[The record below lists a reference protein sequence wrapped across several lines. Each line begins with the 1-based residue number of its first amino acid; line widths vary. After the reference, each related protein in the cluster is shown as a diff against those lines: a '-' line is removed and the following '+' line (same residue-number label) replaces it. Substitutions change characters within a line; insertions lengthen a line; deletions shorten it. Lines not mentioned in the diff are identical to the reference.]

1 MKETPSILY
10 LVLPCYNEEAV
21 LPISIESLTSF
32 IQQQILSGNISPKSR
47 ALFVNDG
54 SIDKSWD
61 IIANFHQ
68 TNPLICGI
76 NLSGNVGHQN
86 ALLAGMETAKDFADV
101 IVTLDA
107 DLQDD
112 ITKIPEMVELYEQ
125 GCDIV
130 YGVKKERKAD
140 SFFKR
145 TSARFYYRLMDRLGV
160 KTVYNHADF
169 RLMSRRA
176 VEQLFHYQER
186 NLYLRGIIPLLGYK
200 TGTVYEELRPRAA
213 GESKYTFRKM
223 INLAINGITSFSIK
237 PPRLVTALGV
247 VFLLLSIII
256 FFYVIISRLRGAA
269 VSGWSSLILS
279 LWFIGGCILIGL
291 GIIGEY
297 VGRIYLEVK
306 NRPRY
311 NIEKK
316 LLD

>member
-1 MKETPSILY
+1 MKKTPFILY

-21 LPISIESLTSF
+21 LPISIERLTLF
-32 IQQQILSGNISPKSR
+32 LQQQILSGSISPESR

-54 SIDKSWD
+54 STDKSWD
-61 IIANFHQ
+61 IIADNHQ
-68 TNPLICGI
+68 TNPLICGV

-86 ALLAGMETAKDFADV
+86 ALLAGMETAKDLADV

-145 TSARFYYRLMDRLGV
+145 TSARFYYRLMDGLGV

-169 RLMSRRA
+169 RLMSSRA
-176 VEQLFHYQER
+176 VEQLFQYQER

-237 PPRLVTALGV
+237 PPRLVTGLGL
-247 VFLLLSIII
+247 VFLLLSVII
-256 FFYVIISRLRGAA
+256 FFYVIISRLRGVA